1 MKPVFRVTEARDR
14 KENTAV
20 TSGSIGGPDDESEF
34 MGFASSTA
42 CSHQTN
48 LGGSTVWDTEMNR

>member
-20 TSGSIGGPDDESEF
+20 TSGFIGDPDDESEF
-34 MGFASSTA
+34 TGFA
-42 CSHQTN
+42 
-48 LGGSTVWDTEMNR
+48 